1 MAVAV
6 IAPIMAFGIVPGKHA
21 PSDTP
26 YLSPFFMWSLSMS
39 VVWDSYFGRMTVV
52 ILVSVGVLWGLIHER
67 VIGVHAT
74 RDFYICAGLYGM
86 AMAVV
91 AGIYR

>member
-1 MAVAV
+1 
-6 IAPIMAFGIVPGKHA
+6 MAFGIVPG
-21 PSDTP
+21 
-26 YLSPFFMWSLSMS
+26 
-39 VVWDSYFGRMTVV
+39 YFGRMTVV
-52 ILVSVGVLWGLIHER
+52 LLVSVAVVWGLVHER
-67 VIGVHAT
+67 VIGIHAT